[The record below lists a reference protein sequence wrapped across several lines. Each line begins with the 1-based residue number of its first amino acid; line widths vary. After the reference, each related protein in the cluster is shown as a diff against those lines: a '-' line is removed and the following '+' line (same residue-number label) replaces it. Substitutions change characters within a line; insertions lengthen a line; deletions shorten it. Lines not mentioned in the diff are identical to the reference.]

1 MSQTRVEKQKEVV
14 RAYQEIFLNQNGK
27 LVLKDLRKLAK
38 LNVAEVPLD
47 SLGRIDPY
55 EVMRNEGKRAVLV
68 HIEKQL
74 DKIDNTI
81 KQEKA
86 KL

>member
-1 MSQTRVEKQKEVV
+1 MSQTRAEKQKEIV

-38 LNVAEVPLD
+38 LNVTEVPLD